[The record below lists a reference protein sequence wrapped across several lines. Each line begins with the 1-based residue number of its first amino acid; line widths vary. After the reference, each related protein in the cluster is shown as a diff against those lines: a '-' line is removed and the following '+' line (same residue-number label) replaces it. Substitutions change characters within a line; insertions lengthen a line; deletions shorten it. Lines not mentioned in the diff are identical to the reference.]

1 MAGSEERINLRENYK
16 KEPTGPHSR
25 YSIVDIQAGE
35 KEEVQCDE
43 ESAETRSEFITSPVT
58 E

>member
-1 MAGSEERINLRENYK
+1 MAGNEERINLK
-16 KEPTGPHSR
+16 DSPKEESTGPHGGFS
-25 YSIVDIQAGE
+25 VVALQAGE
-35 KEEVQCDE
+35 KKEGQYDE

>member
-1 MAGSEERINLRENYK
+1 MAGNAERINLTVSS
-16 KEPTGPHSR
+16 KEESTGPHGRFSV
-25 YSIVDIQAGE
+25 VDIQAGE
-35 KEEVQCDE
+35 KKEVQCDE